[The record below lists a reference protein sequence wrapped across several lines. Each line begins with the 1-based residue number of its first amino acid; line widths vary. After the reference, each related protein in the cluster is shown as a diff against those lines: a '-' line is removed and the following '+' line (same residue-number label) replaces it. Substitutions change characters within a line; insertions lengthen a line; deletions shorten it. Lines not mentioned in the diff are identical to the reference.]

1 MQRGGDVLNFNKLK
15 GKMTEMEYT
24 QEKLAVKLG
33 ITLQSLNSKINNRS
47 QFNFGEIIKIIN
59 VLQIN
64 SNEIVE
70 IFFKDNI
77 LNMQQRLGD

>member
-1 MQRGGDVLNFNKLK
+1 MNFNKLK